1 MANYGFIVAR
11 VFTSRA
17 QIPISGATVTV
28 ETPDMESVLGARVT
42 NKDGKTAPI
51 QIQTPKR
58 TLSESP
64 QSGGANPFTSVNIRI
79 SHPGYYTY
87 YIQDAQ
93 IFDGETT
100 IQNADLVPLP
110 QTSEYNM
117 RLNEYFVTPQP
128 L

>member
-28 ETPDMESVLGARVT
+28 ETSDMESVLGARVT
-42 NKDGKTAPI
+42 NKDGRTAPI
-51 QIQTPKR
+51 QIEAPKKA
-58 TLSESP
+58 LSESP
-64 QSGGANPFTSVNIRI
+64 QNRGSNPFASVNIRI

-100 IQNADLVPLP
+100 IQNAELVPLP
-110 QTSEYNM
+110 QSSEYNM